1 MKITENRVPL
11 STGSPVQDYS
21 IVKALQYNDISITY
35 RALSSASNRLVT
47 LNEFFPSALAS
58 RRSSFSE
65 ISVSDVSKTE
75 ALQESIERFSQV
87 IQQLTDCNH
96 PALNRTLACLQ
107 HGGTVL
113 SVHERI
119 DSPTLLE
126 KLEQGSSQGFPE
138 DDIRAL
144 LLPLLDGLQHLHSK
158 GIVHLGIQPENIL
171 LREPLVPV
179 LSHFCQSQLIGS
191 SNTLATILALES
203 VSPYLA
209 PELLSKKTQ
218 VTAASDFY
226 GLGMTL
232 YRLMTGMELPY
243 AQDRLN
249 ATLDH
254 EADPLPP
261 LREQSKGYSQG
272 LYNLVES
279 CVRLRQKDRP
289 QSVAEVLARLDD
301 NTQTPAVVE
310 AALKTSSPAKAL
322 KAESV
327 SKQTTAHSTQTATM
341 SEPTPAHAAT
351 PSEAEVKSA
360 GFSRQLQ
367 LGAAAIGALLLM
379 GVTYAISK
387 PSASDRQ
394 LLTEHHSMERL
405 AQMESQRLEATRAM
419 YQLVAIP
426 TGSFTMGCTQGN
438 CPEAELPVRS
448 IEVPGFEMMA
458 HPVTFA
464 MWDAC
469 VEQGGCKHRPRDE
482 GWGRGN
488 RPVINVSFNE
498 ITMEFI
504 PWLNQAARQQFRLPS
519 EVEWEYA
526 AKAGSQTPYQFG
538 QNITCEQA
546 RFGRRSGGE
555 CGTQLD
561 GTTAVMSFP
570 PNHFGLFDMHG
581 NVWEWTMDCWNPNYQ
596 QAANS
601 VAPALSGNCVRRV
614 QRGGAWLSSPTEL
627 TATYRTSH
635 DATIRH
641 RNNGFRLVQSSN

>member
-21 IVKALQYNDISITY
+21 IVKALRHNDISITY
-35 RALSSASNRLVT
+35 RALSATSNRLVT
-47 LNEFFPSALAS
+47 LNEFFPTALAS

-65 ISVSDVSKTE
+65 ISVSDVSKTD
-75 ALQESIERFSQV
+75 ALQESIERFSEV

-107 HGGTVL
+107 HGGTFL

-119 DSPTLLE
+119 DSPTLQ
-126 KLEQGSSQGFPE
+126 EQIQQEAFQPLPE
-138 DDIRAL
+138 ADIRAL

-171 LREPLVPV
+171 LREWSAPV
-179 LSHFCQSQLIGS
+179 LSHFCQSQLVGS
-191 SNTLATILALES
+191 SNTLAAMLALES

-218 VTAASDFY
+218 LTAASDFY

-232 YRLMTGMELPY
+232 YRLMTGIELPY

-254 EADPLPP
+254 EPDPLPP
-261 LREQSKGYSQG
+261 LREQTKGYSQG

-301 NTQTPAVVE
+301 TSLQPVVADLKPAPQPKAPQEKPAVKQAPPRSEQTPGVSKPIQAVPV
-310 AALKTSSPAKAL
+310 SSPEDDTK
-322 KAESV
+322 
-327 SKQTTAHSTQTATM
+327 
-341 SEPTPAHAAT
+341 P
-351 PSEAEVKSA
+351 A

-367 LGAAAIGALLLM
+367 LGAAGIGALLLM

-405 AQMESQRLEATRAM
+405 AQIESQRLEATRSM
-419 YQLVAIP
+419 YQLVTIP
-426 TGSFTMGCTQGN
+426 AGSFSMGCTQVN
-438 CPEAELPVRS
+438 CPEAELPVRT
-448 IEVPGFEMMA
+448 IEVPEFQMMA
-458 HPVTFA
+458 HQVTFA

-526 AKAGSQTPYQFG
+526 AKAHNQDPYQFG
-538 QNITCEQA
+538 QQITCEQA

-555 CGTQLD
+555 CSTQLD
-561 GTTAVMSFP
+561 GTTAVMSFA
-570 PNHFGLFDMHG
+570 PNNFGLFDMHG

-596 QAANS
+596 QAARS
-601 VAPALSGNCVRRV
+601 VAPVLSGNCVRRV
-614 QRGGAWLSSPTEL
+614 QRGGTWLSSPTEL

-641 RNNGFRLVQSSN
+641 RNNGFRLVQSTN